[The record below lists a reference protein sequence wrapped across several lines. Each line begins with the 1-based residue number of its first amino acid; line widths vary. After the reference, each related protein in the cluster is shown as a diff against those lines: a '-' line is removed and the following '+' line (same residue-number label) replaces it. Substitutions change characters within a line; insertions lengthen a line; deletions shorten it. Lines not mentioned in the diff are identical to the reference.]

1 MSVSI
6 LTVTQWSRHES
17 IKILNDLIGDQTY
30 PHIAEWILVEGSPT
44 AELAHLNGL
53 LVSAIRNTKCRIRYI
68 TDSCIAQPLGTLRQA
83 ANDAA
88 VGDIRVVMDD
98 DDYYPPERV
107 SHAVERL
114 TRSSKRLAG
123 CSSMFMYDYGRAEL
137 FQFKK
142 IASTHST
149 SSCMAWKR
157 EYTGSYDPTVTTAE
171 ETSFTRGFTEP
182 MVQLDPIKTIIQSS
196 HGTNT
201 YSKKDLISRS
211 PLLQRLEAAAIT
223 DYIPPAYLDRL
234 VRALKV
240 SNGTGVCSDSNVRN

>member
-17 IKILNDLIGDQTY
+17 LKILNDLIGDQTY

-44 AELAHLNGL
+44 KELAHLNGL
-53 LVSAIRNTKCRIRYI
+53 LVSAIRNTKCSIRYI
-68 TDSCIAQPLGTLRQA
+68 TGSCAPLGTLRQA

-98 DDYYPPERV
+98 DDYYPPDRV
-107 SHAVERL
+107 SHAVEML

-123 CSSMFMYDYGRAEL
+123 CSPMFMYDYCLGEL

-157 EYTGSYDPTVTTAE
+157 DYTGTYDPAVTTAE

-182 MVQLDPIKTIIQSS
+182 MVQLDPIKTIVQSS

-201 YSKKDLISRS
+201 YSKKDLILTS
-211 PLLQRLEAAAIT
+211 PLLNRIVTAVT
-223 DYIPPAYLDRL
+223 DFIPPAYLDRI

-240 SNGTGVCSDSNVRN
+240 SDDTGNRYGQ